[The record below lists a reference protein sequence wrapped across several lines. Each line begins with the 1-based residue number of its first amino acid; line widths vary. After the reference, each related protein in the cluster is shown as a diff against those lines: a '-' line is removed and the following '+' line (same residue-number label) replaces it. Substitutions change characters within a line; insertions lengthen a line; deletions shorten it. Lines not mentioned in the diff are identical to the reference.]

1 MAFLFFVRENN
12 IVYNERRYL
21 KMVLFTILLLT
32 LIITIAIGILLVSIC
47 GASVIYILGDVIV
60 CVVLIVLLMRY
71 LIKKR
76 W

>member
-1 MAFLFFVRENN
+1 
-12 IVYNERRYL
+12 
-21 KMVLFTILLLT
+21 MVLFTILLLT

-71 LIKKR
+71 LIKKK